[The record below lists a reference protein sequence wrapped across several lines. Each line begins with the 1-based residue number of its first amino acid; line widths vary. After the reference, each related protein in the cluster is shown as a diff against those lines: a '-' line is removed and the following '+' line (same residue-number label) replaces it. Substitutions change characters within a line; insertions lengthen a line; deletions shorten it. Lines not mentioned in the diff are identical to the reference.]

1 MIISSLIPRSTLFM
15 SKKKAVAA
23 PAKKIQVKML
33 KYVEGTGHVGEI
45 VMVTPAFFNNKL
57 RPSSSAIMITDEE
70 VAKERADAERLKAE
84 TDAKAQALKER
95 LDDLTLVLK
104 RKAGPDGQ
112 LFGGVGAKMI
122 VEELTKILGDEFL
135 NNKGVKIVSIVN
147 LDGEAIKG
155 DIKHT
160 GQFGASMSLTKE
172 ISASF
177 TIIVDA
183 DT

>member
-1 MIISSLIPRSTLFM
+1 
-15 SKKKAVAA
+15 
-23 PAKKIQVKML
+23 
-33 KYVEGTGHVGEI
+33 
-45 VMVTPAFFNNKL
+45 
-57 RPSSSAIMITDEE
+57 
-70 VAKERADAERLKAE
+70 
-84 TDAKAQALKER
+84 LKER

-122 VEELTKILGDEFL
+122 VEELTKMLGDEFL

-172 ISASF
+172 ISASY
-177 TIIVDA
+177 TIVVDA